1 MLNDLLRFNK
11 KQKYLVFDY
20 ETEGLNLHFSRP
32 FQLSFITGDLVQNFK
47 EYDFYIDI
55 PDLKISPDAMRIT
68 KFSWE
73 KYNALKKD
81 KKLVLEKFEEYL
93 YDPEYLIVGHNTLGF
108 DTYIHNTHRRIC
120 GKKTNYS
127 YIPRMID
134 TNCVA
139 KSIKMNID
147 FDESVPMIERMY
159 KLNSV
164 RDRKI
169 KTSLRFLLK
178 ENSID
183 FDEEK
188 LHDSLYDIQ
197 KNFELFRKQLW
208 MTKII

>member
-1 MLNDLLRFNK
+1 
-11 KQKYLVFDY
+11 
-20 ETEGLNLHFSRP
+20 
-32 FQLSFITGDLVQNFK
+32 
-47 EYDFYIDI
+47 
-55 PDLKISPDAMRIT
+55 
-68 KFSWE
+68 
-73 KYNALKKD
+73 
-81 KKLVLEKFEEYL
+81 
-93 YDPEYLIVGHNTLGF
+93 
-108 DTYIHNTHRRIC
+108 
-120 GKKTNYS
+120 
-127 YIPRMID
+127 MID

-147 FDESVPMIERMY
+147 FDDSIPMIERMY

-178 ENSID
+178 ENAII

-208 MTKII
+208 ITKII